1 MTAQQHPWHRPGNH
15 PHPPHHHDDTA
26 HHGANPVL
34 GRVVPPDST
43 ADTIEQEIL
52 NLFADPVPAAP
63 ALVRPPEAATEEPG
77 PRRRGPRTGAGA
89 FGRVLAL
96 VAATAAG
103 SSAVLM
109 GVSAAS
115 GPDRPPEARRIAAP
129 PTAPPVEDRR
139 AAGADEDAPARFT
152 DPEPSRTAIAPVVP
166 GTPPPA
172 PSRTP
177 DPGTSGGGTPSAGAT
192 PERSR
197 LPDDGAPALGSS
209 GPQVSELQWRLSRLA
224 LYDGP
229 YDGVFSAAVEDAV
242 LRFQRIRA
250 IDDPRGVY
258 GAATREALRAE
269 TDGNGPDR

>member
-15 PHPPHHHDDTA
+15 PHPPHRDDTA

-34 GRVVPPDST
+34 GRVAPPDST

-52 NLFADPVPAAP
+52 DLFADPVPAAP
-63 ALVRPPEAATEEPG
+63 APVRPSEAAEGEPG
-77 PRRRGPRTGAGA
+77 PRGRGPRIGAGA

-115 GPDRPPEARRIAAP
+115 GPDRPPTARRIAVPLTTP
-129 PTAPPVEDRR
+129 PAEERR
-139 AAGADEDAPARFT
+139 VAGADEEAPTRFT
-152 DPEPSRTAIAPVVP
+152 DPEPTRSTIAPTTP

-177 DPGTSGGGTPSAGAT
+177 DPGTSDAGAPSAGAT

-197 LPDDGAPALGSS
+197 PPDDGAPALGGS
-209 GPQVSELQWRLSRLA
+209 GPQVTELQWRLARLA
-224 LYDGP
+224 LYNGP

-242 LRFQRIRA
+242 LRFQRTRGL
-250 IDDPRGVY
+250 DDPGGVH